1 MRWFIAA
8 VALTVICAIFGT
20 AGALVLG
27 GVSLKL
33 PRTDRPVVSLNAQ
46 DGDGP
51 RDLGSRGQPNSLTVA
66 KSAPSAVVQQ
76 LEQ

>member
-8 VALTVICAIFGT
+8 VALIVICAMFGT

-27 GVSLKL
+27 GASLKL
-33 PRTDRPVVSLNAQ
+33 PRTDRPVVSLNAK
-46 DGDGP
+46 GGGGP
-51 RDLGSRGQPNSLTVA
+51 RDVESRGQPNSLTVA
-66 KSAPSAVVQQ
+66 KSAPSVAVRQ

>member
-8 VALTVICAIFGT
+8 VALTVICAMFGT

-27 GVSLKL
+27 GASLKL
-33 PRTDRPVVSLNAQ
+33 PRTDRPVLSLKAK
-46 DGDGP
+46 GSGP
-51 RDLGSRGQPNSLTVA
+51 RDLGSSGQPNSLTVA
-66 KSAPSAVVQQ
+66 KSAPSVAVQQ

>member
-8 VALTVICAIFGT
+8 VALTVICAMFGT

-27 GVSLKL
+27 GASLKL
-33 PRTDRPVVSLNAQ
+33 PRTDRPVVSFNAK
-46 DGDGP
+46 GGGGA

>member
-8 VALTVICAIFGT
+8 VALTVICAMFGT

-33 PRTDRPVVSLNAQ
+33 PRTDRPVVSLKAK
-46 DGDGP
+46 DGGGP

>member
-8 VALTVICAIFGT
+8 VALTVICAMFGT

-27 GVSLKL
+27 GASLKL
-33 PRTDRPVVSLNAQ
+33 PRTDRPVVSLNAK
-46 DGDGP
+46 GGGP
-51 RDLGSRGQPNSLTVA
+51 RDVESRGQPNSLTVA
-66 KSAPSAVVQQ
+66 KSAPSVAVRQ

>member
-8 VALTVICAIFGT
+8 VALIVICAMFGT

-27 GVSLKL
+27 GASLKL
-33 PRTDRPVVSLNAQ
+33 PRTDRPGVSLNAK
-46 DGDGP
+46 GGGA
-51 RDLGSRGQPNSLTVA
+51 RDVESRGQPNSLTVA

>member
-27 GVSLKL
+27 GASLKL
-33 PRTDRPVVSLNAQ
+33 PRTDRPVMSLNVK
-46 DGDGP
+46 GSGP
-51 RDLGSRGQPNSLTVA
+51 AVQLLLPRGRVWLGV
-66 KSAPSAVVQQ
+66 SAPIRVGGN
-76 LEQ
+76 